1 MHQYLGQGARVKG
14 AATMIPGGICKDVRV
29 RGMAIG
35 VGNLF
40 DVCKNIGI
48 GNGTALEFWR
58 EVICGGI
65 PKSRIRDKRYD
76 TKDSAQCTRASRV
89 EWIIEEAEPNVAS
102 PDRLQSLGRRSVHR
116 GLRVTHSRLVLICTA
131 VYRYDPSGR
140 VEQSK
145 TSRQSRAELQSEQP
159 RLVSGR
165 NYRPRWTV
173 CLP

>member
-1 MHQYLGQGARVKG
+1 
-14 AATMIPGGICKDVRV
+14 MIPGGICKDVRV

-58 EVICGGI
+58 EVICGEI

-102 PDRLQSLGRRSVHR
+102 PDRLQSLSRRSVHR

-131 VYRYDPSGR
+131 VYFVLRTDMTLPAESSNRKRLGSRGR
-140 VEQSK
+140 SFKVNNHG
-145 TSRQSRAELQSEQP
+145 L
-159 RLVSGR
+159 
-165 NYRPRWTV
+165 
-173 CLP
+173 